1 MFRYLLLFLL
11 LSSCGTQQM
20 MVNYPS
26 GTTPLYSLEP
36 APQKILLLNH
46 FNISAQKYRDN
57 KEELFREM
65 IDSLL
70 QESAQRIQSTTG
82 IPAVALKGVTYSASA
97 DTVLQ
102 LLQQHGATHAIAV
115 SDFVIEFVQT
125 RVDVTKESNGS
136 KSREAFYDI
145 RAALGY
151 NLYSTKGRL
160 RTDDVVRQQFHSSR
174 NVASGLLAA
183 GPNVVVQRRDA
194 YRILFEN
201 VHEYLNRFF
210 PGQKTLYRPVFTGKG
225 FEATAAALK
234 RGDYEA
240 ALIES
245 MKLIKA
251 TDAKTAAMA
260 HYNCAVF
267 FERKNQP
274 AEAKKYLEASL
285 QLAPLAQARNM
296 MMDY

>member
-1 MFRYLLLFLL
+1 MYRYFIVFLL
-11 LSSCGTQQM
+11 LSSCATQQM
-20 MVNYPS
+20 MLNYPL
-26 GTTPLYSLEP
+26 GTTPLYTIEP
-36 APQKILLLNH
+36 APQKILLINQ
-46 FNISAQKYRDN
+46 FNVIAQKYRDN

-70 QESAQRIQSTTG
+70 EESVLRIQNSTG
-82 IPAVALKGVTYSASA
+82 IPAVAFKGVVYNASA

-102 LLQQHGATHAIAV
+102 LLQQQGATHAIAV
-115 SDFVIEFVQT
+115 TDFMIEFVQT
-125 RVDVTKESNGS
+125 RVDVTKENNGS
-136 KSREAFYDI
+136 KSRVAFYDI
-145 RAALGY
+145 RAAVGY
-151 NLYSTKGRL
+151 SLYSTRGRL

-194 YRILFEN
+194 YVILFEN
-201 VHEYLNRFF
+201 IHDYLIRYF
-210 PGQKTLYRPVFTGKG
+210 PGQKTVYRPVFTGKG
-225 FEATAAALK
+225 FETTAAAMK

-245 MKLIKA
+245 MKLTKA
-251 TDAKTAAMA
+251 ADIKTAAMA

-274 AEAKKYLEASL
+274 AEAKKYLTTSL

>member
-1 MFRYLLLFLL
+1 MLRYILFFLC
-11 LSSCGTQQM
+11 LSSCATQQM

-26 GTTPLYSLEP
+26 GTTPLYPIEP

-46 FNISAQKYRDN
+46 FNVSAQKYRDN

-70 QESAQRIQSTTG
+70 QETAQRIQKSTG
-82 IPAVALKGVTYSASA
+82 IPAVVLKGFTTIASE
-97 DTVLQ
+97 DTVLP
-102 LLQQHGATHAIAV
+102 LLQQYGATHAIAV
-115 SDFVIEFVQT
+115 TDFVIEFVQT
-125 RVDVTKESNGS
+125 RVDVTKESSGS
-136 KSREAFYDI
+136 KTRVAYYDI
-145 RAALGY
+145 RSATGY
-151 NLYSTKGRL
+151 SLYSNKGRL
-160 RTDDVVRQQFHSSR
+160 RTDEVVRQQFHSSR
-174 NVASGLLAA
+174 NVTSGLLAA
-183 GPNVVVQRRDA
+183 GPNVVVQQRDA
-194 YRILFEN
+194 YNILLDN

-225 FEATAAALK
+225 FETTAAAIK

-245 MKLIKA
+245 LKLIKA
-251 TDAKTAAMA
+251 PDTKTAAMA
-260 HYNCAVF
+260 NYNCAVF

-285 QLAPLAQARNM
+285 QLAPLAQARMM

>member
-1 MFRYLLLFLL
+1 MFRYFFLILL
-11 LSSCGTQQM
+11 LSSCASQQM
-20 MVNYPS
+20 MLNYPS
-26 GTTPLYSLEP
+26 GTTPLYPLEP
-36 APQKILLLNH
+36 APQKILFLNH
-46 FNISAQKYRDN
+46 FNVSAQNYRDN

-70 QESAQRIQSTTG
+70 QESAHRIQNTTG
-82 IPAVALKGVTYSASA
+82 ITTVAFKGVTYSSSA

-102 LLQQHGATHAIAV
+102 LLQQHGATHTIAV
-115 SDFVIEFVQT
+115 TGFIIEFVQT
-125 RVDVTKESNGS
+125 KVDVTKENDGS
-136 KSREAFYDI
+136 KTREAFYDI
-145 RAALGY
+145 RAAMGY
-151 NLYSTKGRL
+151 TLYGTGGRL

-194 YRILFEN
+194 YKILFEN
-201 VHEYLNRFF
+201 VHDYLNRFF
-210 PGQKTLYRPVFTGKG
+210 PGQKTLYRSVFTGKG
-225 FEATAAALK
+225 FETTAAALK

-245 MKLIKA
+245 MKLTKA
-251 TDAKTAAMA
+251 ADAKTAAMA